1 MENNTDAIK
10 NNSEVAP
17 DTQEV
22 EVGSEDA
29 SAQAQPEIYKEL
41 LKLEQEARLKA
52 ERDRDNYREGLLSA
66 KRKAKAQENES
77 SDDEESLD
85 DKIARGVQ
93 KAIEPLLGATTANKV
108 DSILSSIVEDTSK
121 RELVK
126 FYYENRIQKT
136 GTNEDA
142 IKQDIETAL
151 AIADSKRINKENSEL
166 KRMQN
171 NNVYVPPAGGSS
183 ADRGV
188 VRKAHQWTPEQ
199 ERALEARAMS
209 SGISDVES
217 FKAKTWQQLQ
227 AGTAFAVQ
235 PKPKK

>member
-142 IKQDIETAL
+142 IKLDIETAL

-183 ADRGV
+183 APWGP
-188 VRKAHQWTPEQ
+188 ATG
-199 ERALEARAMS
+199 
-209 SGISDVES
+209 SGRPG
-217 FKAKTWQQLQ
+217 QN
-227 AGTAFAVQ
+227 Q
-235 PKPKK
+235 PAYG